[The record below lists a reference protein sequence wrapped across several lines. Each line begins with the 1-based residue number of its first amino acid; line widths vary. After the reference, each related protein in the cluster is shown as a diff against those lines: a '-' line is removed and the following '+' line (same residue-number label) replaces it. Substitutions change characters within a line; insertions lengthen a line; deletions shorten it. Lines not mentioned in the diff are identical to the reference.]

1 LYVLRL
7 VERAVGSAGGGD
19 GRAIILVEGDSDR
32 VALEAVAAR
41 LGRDLTSEGISVVA
55 MYGATNIARSL
66 DELGP
71 RGLDVVRAGLYD
83 AAEEPYVRRGLERA
97 GFGSDLARADLE
109 RLGFFACEED
119 LEEELIRALGAEG
132 VLDIVRERGELRA
145 FRSLTRQPPWRG
157 RPVEQQLRRF
167 LGNASRKF
175 TYAPLLVEALDL
187 SAIPR
192 PLVQVLAHVE
202 RTEEAAPSNEG
213 SGNSDRRV

>member
-7 VERAVGSAGGGD
+7 VERSARSAGGTGD
-19 GRAIILVEGDSDR
+19 RAVILVEGESDR
-32 VALEAVAAR
+32 VALESVAVR

-55 MYGATNIARSL
+55 MHGATNIGRSL

-71 RGLDVVRAGLYD
+71 HGLDVVRAGLYD
-83 AAEEPYVRRGLERA
+83 AAEEPNVRRGLERA
-97 GFGSDLARADLE
+97 GFGSELSRADME

-119 LEEELIRALGAEG
+119 LEEELIRALGTEG

-145 FRSLTRQPPWRG
+145 FRSLTKQPEWRG
-157 RPVEQQLRRF
+157 RPVDQQLRRF
-167 LGNASRKF
+167 LGNASRKL

-192 PLVQVLAHVE
+192 PLVQLIEHV
-202 RTEEAAPSNEG
+202 
-213 SGNSDRRV
+213 